1 MPRESITAL
10 LGLRVTCKIK
20 RANRFILAPLPV
32 DESDAESGADDV
44 PFTKAEL
51 AEKPDEP
58 PDAATKDEEDGENDD
73 DDDDD
78 PETLVWAPIDYR
90 TLLTTA
96 QLRCGSHQGPPL
108 RLRRCGWSHILPT
121 IASRPLM

>member
-10 LGLRVTCKIK
+10 PGLRVTCKIK
-20 RANRFILAPLPV
+20 RTNRLMLAPLPV
-32 DESDAESGADDV
+32 HESDAESAADDV
-44 PFTKAEL
+44 PFAKAEL
-51 AEKPDEP
+51 AEKTDEP
-58 PDAATKDEEDGENDD
+58 ADATTKDKEDEENDD

-78 PETLVWAPIDYR
+78 PETSVWAPIDYR

-108 RLRRCGWSHILPT
+108 RLRRCG
-121 IASRPLM
+121 